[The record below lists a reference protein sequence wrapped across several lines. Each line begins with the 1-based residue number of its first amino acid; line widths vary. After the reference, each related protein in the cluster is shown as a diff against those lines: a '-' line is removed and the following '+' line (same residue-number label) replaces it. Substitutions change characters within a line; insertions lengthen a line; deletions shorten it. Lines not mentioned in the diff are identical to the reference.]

1 MGTTRRDTLKLGLG
15 LAAAACCTPLGRA
28 LAQAAGPTIRRA
40 IPSTGAM
47 IPIIGIGTARR
58 YDVGSSAEARA
69 PLREVLEQLPKL
81 GGSVIDTAPT
91 YGSAE
96 EVAGDLVRAIGNRD
110 LLFIADK
117 ISLYGARGRDAG
129 IAQMEQSMRR
139 FGTDHIEL
147 MQVHNLADWET
158 QLPLIREWKAA
169 GKLGNIGITTSF
181 DRQYPE
187 FEQVMR
193 KEDMDCIQ
201 VDYAINNRGAEERI
215 LPLAADRGFGV
226 LINLPFGRSS
236 TFDKVGSRPL
246 PEWAA
251 EFDATT
257 WAQYFLKWVVS
268 HPAVTAA
275 IPGTA
280 KVAYLVDNLGAARG
294 RLPDAATRKRMV
306 EHFES
311 L

>member
-1 MGTTRRDTLKLGLG
+1 MTYSRRDAIKQG
-15 LAAAACCTPLGRA
+15 AAAAAALAWPWRHGR
-28 LAQAAGPTIRRA
+28 AQAAAEMIKRP
-40 IPSTGAM
+40 IPKTGAM

-58 YDVGSSAEARA
+58 FDVGDSPEKRA
-69 PLREVLEQLPKL
+69 PLREVLRRLPEL

-91 YGSAE
+91 YGTAE
-96 EVAGDLVRAIGNRD
+96 EVCGDLVRELGNRD
-110 LLFIADK
+110 KLFIADK
-117 ISLYGARGRDAG
+117 ISLYGGGGREAG
-129 IAQMEQSMRR
+129 IAQMQQSMRR

-147 MQVHNLADWET
+147 MQVHNLSDWRT

-169 GKLGNIGITTSF
+169 GKLGNVGITTSF

-187 FEQVMR
+187 FIEVM
-193 KEDMDCIQ
+193 KAEDMDCIQ

-215 LPLAADRGFGV
+215 LPLAADRGFAV

-236 TFDKVGSRPL
+236 TFEQVGNHPL
-246 PEWAA
+246 PDWAA
-251 EFDATT
+251 EIDVKS
-257 WAQYFLKWVVS
+257 WAQYFLKWIVS

-275 IPGTA
+275 IPGTP
-280 KVAYLVDNLGAARG
+280 KVEYLLDNLAAGRG
-294 RLPDAATRKRMV
+294 RMPDAAMRRRMV

>member
-1 MGTTRRDTLKLGLG
+1 MTTSRRDAIKLGLG
-15 LAAAACCTPLGRA
+15 TAATLALPWRAAG
-28 LAQAAGPTIRRA
+28 AQAAAEMIRRP
-40 IPSTGAM
+40 IPKTGAM

-58 YDVGSSAEARA
+58 FDVGNSAEKRA
-69 PLREVLEQLPKL
+69 PLRDVLRMLPQL

-91 YGSAE
+91 YGTAE
-96 EVAGDLVRAIGNRD
+96 EVAGDLIRELGNRD
-110 LLFIADK
+110 QLFIADK
-117 ISLYGARGRDAG
+117 ISLYGGTGREAG
-129 IAQMEQSMRR
+129 IAQMEESMRR

-147 MQVHNLADWET
+147 MQVHNLNDWRT

-193 KEDMDCIQ
+193 AEDMDCIQ
-201 VDYAINNRGAEERI
+201 VDYAINNRGAEDSI
-215 LPLAADRGFGV
+215 LPLAADRGFAV
-226 LINLPFGRSS
+226 LVNLPFGRRS
-236 TFDKVGSRPL
+236 TFEKVGDRPL
-246 PEWAA
+246 PEWAKVI
-251 EFDATT
+251 DVTS
-257 WAQYFLKWVVS
+257 WAQYFLKWIVS

-275 IPGTA
+275 IPGTP
-280 KVAYLVDNLGAARG
+280 KVEYLVDNLGAGRG
-294 RLPDAATRKRMV
+294 RLPDAAMRKRMV

>member
-1 MGTTRRDTLKLGLG
+1 MTASRRDAIKLGFG
-15 LAAAACCTPLGRA
+15 AAAALA
-28 LAQAAGPTIRRA
+28 LPWRGAGAQVAAEMIRRP
-40 IPSTGAM
+40 IPKTGAM

-58 YDVGSSAEARA
+58 FDVGDSPDKRA
-69 PLREVLEQLPKL
+69 PLRDVLRMLPEL

-91 YGSAE
+91 YGTAE
-96 EVAGDLVRAIGNRD
+96 EVVGDLVRELGNRD
-110 LLFIADK
+110 KLFIADK
-117 ISLYGARGRDAG
+117 ISLYGATGREAG
-129 IAQMEQSMRR
+129 IAQMQQSMRR

-147 MQVHNLADWET
+147 MQVHNLGDWRT
-158 QLPLIREWKAA
+158 QLPLIREWQAD

-181 DRQYPE
+181 DRQYAD

-193 KEDMDCIQ
+193 SEDMDCIQ

-215 LPLAADRGFGV
+215 LPLAADRGFAV
-226 LINLPFGRSS
+226 LVNLPFGRSS
-236 TFDKVGSRPL
+236 TFAKVGDRPL
-246 PEWAA
+246 PDWAK
-251 EFDATT
+251 EIDVTS

-280 KVAYLVDNLGAARG
+280 KVEYLVDNLGAGRG
-294 RLPDAATRKRMV
+294 RLPDAAMRQRML